1 MQKEVITVVTAFLLL
16 SPGMAAQHGSFSY
29 SIDKPW
35 LTEVYVDDYYYGA
48 DSIGQC
54 LMRVDY
60 AMEIMVD
67 TVQGT
72 AVEQMM
78 VLEIGNNVS
87 RFCSTVYLGLDS
99 LLQSGAS
106 RTMYRSIYNKVKY
119 APAFYSMFFQ
129 NYPRS
134 GKLTCTGRVCNTDF
148 KYEEDLPEMDWKIQ
162 DETDTLLGYMV
173 QKAVCSFRGRDYT
186 AWFAP
191 QLPMQTGPWKFSAL
205 PGLILKVEDSRGHYT
220 FIARGIYL
228 ASGAVEVPRYLFL
241 KTSRRKYMD
250 ALYMSMTELF
260 RACKLYLRDIEIRVS
275 DPSALVKMEMMF
287 DFMER

>member
-1 MQKEVITVVTAFLLL
+1 MLPSGV
-16 SPGMAAQHGSFSY
+16 AAQHGILYY
-29 SIDKPW
+29 SMDTPW
-35 LTEVYVDDYYYGA
+35 LTEVYVDDYYYGV

-134 GKLTCTGRVCNTDF
+134 GKLTCTGRVCNTDL

-191 QLPMQTGPWKFSAL
+191 QLPMQAGPWKISGL

-228 ASGAVEVPRYLFL
+228 TSGAVEMPRYLFL
-241 KTSRRKYMD
+241 KTSREKYMD
-250 ALYMSMTELF
+250 ALYMSMTELV
-260 RACKLYLRDIEIRVS
+260 RASKLYLKDMEIRVS
-275 DPSALVKMEMMF
+275 DPSVLIKREMMF

>member
-1 MQKEVITVVTAFLLL
+1 MLPSGV
-16 SPGMAAQHGSFSY
+16 AAQHGILYY
-29 SIDKPW
+29 SMDTPW
-35 LTEVYVDDYYYGA
+35 LTEVYVDDYYYGV

-60 AMEIMVD
+60 AMEIVVD

-106 RTMYRSIYNKVKY
+106 R
-119 APAFYSMFFQ
+119 PAFYSMFFQ

-134 GKLTCTGRVCNTDF
+134 GKLTCTGRVCNTDL

-191 QLPMQTGPWKFSAL
+191 QLPMQAGPWKFSGL

-228 ASGAVEVPRYLFL
+228 TYGAVEMPRYLFL
-241 KTSRRKYMD
+241 KTSREKYMD
-250 ALYMSMTELF
+250 ALYMSMTELV
-260 RACKLYLRDIEIRVS
+260 RASKLYLKDMEIRVS
-275 DPSALVKMEMMF
+275 DPSVLIKREMMF

>member
-1 MQKEVITVVTAFLLL
+1 MLPSGV
-16 SPGMAAQHGSFSY
+16 AAQHGMLYY
-29 SIDKPW
+29 SMDTPW
-35 LTEVYVDDYYYGA
+35 LTEVYVDDYYYGV

-134 GKLTCTGRVCNTDF
+134 GKLTCTGRVCNTDL

-191 QLPMQTGPWKFSAL
+191 QLPMQAGPWKFSGL

-228 ASGAVEVPRYLFL
+228 TYEAVEMPRYLFL
-241 KTSRRKYMD
+241 KTSREKYMD
-250 ALYMSMTELF
+250 ALYMSMTELV
-260 RACKLYLRDIEIRVS
+260 RASKLYLKDMEIRVS
-275 DPSALVKMEMMF
+275 DPSVLIKREMMF

>member
-1 MQKEVITVVTAFLLL
+1 MLPSGV
-16 SPGMAAQHGSFSY
+16 AAQHGMLYY
-29 SIDKPW
+29 SMDTPW
-35 LTEVYVDDYYYGA
+35 LTEVYVDDYYYGV

-134 GKLTCTGRVCNTDF
+134 GKLTCTGRVCNTDL

-191 QLPMQTGPWKFSAL
+191 QLPMQAGPWKFSGL

-228 ASGAVEVPRYLFL
+228 TYGAVEMPRYLFL
-241 KTSRRKYMD
+241 KTSREKYMD
-250 ALYMSMTELF
+250 ALYMSMTELV
-260 RACKLYLRDIEIRVS
+260 RASKLYLKDMEIRVS
-275 DPSALVKMEMMF
+275 DPSVLIKREMMF

>member
-1 MQKEVITVVTAFLLL
+1 MQKEVITVVTALLLL
-16 SPGMAAQHGSFSY
+16 SPDMAAQHVSFIY

-60 AMEIMVD
+60 AMEIVVD

-78 VLEIGNNVS
+78 SLEIGNNVS

-134 GKLTCTGRVCNTDF
+134 GKLTCTGRVCNTDL

-173 QKAVCSFRGRDYT
+173 QKAVCSFRSRDYT

-191 QLPMQTGPWKFSAL
+191 QLPMQAGPWKFSGL

-220 FIARGIYL
+220 LVARRIYL
-228 ASGAVEVPRYLFL
+228 TSGAVEMPRYLFL
-241 KTSRRKYMD
+241 KTSREKYMD
-250 ALYMSMTELF
+250 ALYMSMTELV
-260 RACKLYLRDIEIRVS
+260 RASKLYLKDMEIRAS
-275 DPSALVKMEMMF
+275 DPSVLVKREMMF

>member
-1 MQKEVITVVTAFLLL
+1 MQKEVITVVTALLLL
-16 SPGMAAQHGSFSY
+16 SPDMAAQHGSFIY

-60 AMEIMVD
+60 AMEIVVD

-78 VLEIGNNVS
+78 SLEIGNNVS

-106 RTMYRSIYNKVKY
+106 RTMYQSIYNKVKY

-134 GKLTCTGRVCNTDF
+134 GKLTCTGRVCNTDL

-191 QLPMQTGPWKFSAL
+191 QLPMQAGPWKFSGL

-220 FIARGIYL
+220 LVARRIYL
-228 ASGAVEVPRYLFL
+228 ISGAVEMPRYLFL
-241 KTSRRKYMD
+241 KTSREKYMD
-250 ALYMSMTELF
+250 ALYMSMTELV
-260 RACKLYLRDIEIRVS
+260 RASKLYLKDMEIRAS
-275 DPSALVKMEMMF
+275 DPSVLVKREMMF

>member
-1 MQKEVITVVTAFLLL
+1 MQKEVITVVTALLLL
-16 SPGMAAQHGSFSY
+16 SPGMAAQHGIFGY

-60 AMEIMVD
+60 AMEIVVD

-78 VLEIGNNVS
+78 SLEIGNNVS

-134 GKLTCTGRVCNTDF
+134 GKLTCTGRVCNTDL

-191 QLPMQTGPWKFSAL
+191 QLPMQAGPWKFSGL

-220 FIARGIYL
+220 LVARRIYL
-228 ASGAVEVPRYLFL
+228 ISGAVEMPRYLFL
-241 KTSRRKYMD
+241 KTSREKYMD
-250 ALYMSMTELF
+250 ALYMSMTELV
-260 RACKLYLRDIEIRVS
+260 RASKLYLKDMEIRAS
-275 DPSALVKMEMMF
+275 DPSVLVKREMMF

>member
-78 VLEIGNNVS
+78 ALEIGNNVS
-87 RFCSTVYLGLDS
+87 RLRYILDWI
-99 LLQSGAS
+99 
-106 RTMYRSIYNKVKY
+106 RSFSPGHHV
-119 APAFYSMFFQ
+119 Q
-129 NYPRS
+129 
-134 GKLTCTGRVCNTDF
+134 CTGVFTI
-148 KYEEDLPEMDWKIQ
+148 K
-162 DETDTLLGYMV
+162 
-173 QKAVCSFRGRDYT
+173 
-186 AWFAP
+186 
-191 QLPMQTGPWKFSAL
+191 
-205 PGLILKVEDSRGHYT
+205 
-220 FIARGIYL
+220 
-228 ASGAVEVPRYLFL
+228 
-241 KTSRRKYMD
+241 
-250 ALYMSMTELF
+250 
-260 RACKLYLRDIEIRVS
+260 
-275 DPSALVKMEMMF
+275 
-287 DFMER
+287 

>member
-1 MQKEVITVVTAFLLL
+1 MQKEVITVVAAFLLL
-16 SPGMAAQHGSFSY
+16 SPGMAAQHGFFSY
-29 SIDKPW
+29 SVDTPW
-35 LTEVYVDDYYYGA
+35 LTEVYVDDYYYGV

-134 GKLTCTGRVCNTDF
+134 GKLTCTGRVCNTDL

-191 QLPMQTGPWKFSAL
+191 QLPMQAGPWKFSGL

-228 ASGAVEVPRYLFL
+228 TYGAVEMPRYLFL
-241 KTSRRKYMD
+241 KTSREKYMD
-250 ALYMSMTELF
+250 ALYMSMTELV
-260 RACKLYLRDIEIRVS
+260 RASKLYLKDMEIRAS
-275 DPSALVKMEMMF
+275 DPSVLVKREMMF

>member
-1 MQKEVITVVTAFLLL
+1 MLPSGV
-16 SPGMAAQHGSFSY
+16 AAQHGILYY
-29 SIDKPW
+29 SMDTPW
-35 LTEVYVDDYYYGA
+35 LTEVYVDDYYYGV

-60 AMEIMVD
+60 AMEIVVD

-134 GKLTCTGRVCNTDF
+134 GKLTCTGRVCNTDL

-191 QLPMQTGPWKFSAL
+191 QLPMQAGPWKFSGL

-228 ASGAVEVPRYLFL
+228 TYGAVEMPRYLFL
-241 KTSRRKYMD
+241 KTSREKYMD
-250 ALYMSMTELF
+250 ALYMSMTELV
-260 RACKLYLRDIEIRVS
+260 RASKLYLKDMEIRVS
-275 DPSALVKMEMMF
+275 DPSVLIKREMMF

>member
-1 MQKEVITVVTAFLLL
+1 MLPSGV
-16 SPGMAAQHGSFSY
+16 AAQHGMLYY
-29 SIDKPW
+29 SMDTPW
-35 LTEVYVDDYYYGA
+35 LTEVYVDDYSYGA
-48 DSIGQC
+48 DSVGQS

-60 AMEIMVD
+60 AMEIVVD

-72 AVEQMM
+72 VAEQMM

-191 QLPMQTGPWKFSAL
+191 QLPMQTGPWKFSGL

-228 ASGAVEVPRYLFL
+228 ASGAVEMPRYLFL

>member
-1 MQKEVITVVTAFLLL
+1 MQKEVIT
-16 SPGMAAQHGSFSY
+16 HGSFIY

-60 AMEIMVD
+60 AMEIVVD

-78 VLEIGNNVS
+78 SLEIGNNVS

-106 RTMYRSIYNKVKY
+106 RTMYQSIYNKVKY

-134 GKLTCTGRVCNTDF
+134 GKLTCTGRVCNTDL

-191 QLPMQTGPWKFSAL
+191 QLPMQAGPWKFSGL

-220 FIARGIYL
+220 LVARGIYL
-228 ASGAVEVPRYLFL
+228 ISGAVEMPRYLFL
-241 KTSRRKYMD
+241 KTSREKYMD
-250 ALYMSMTELF
+250 ALYMSMTELV
-260 RACKLYLRDIEIRVS
+260 RASKLYLKDMEIRAS

>member
-1 MQKEVITVVTAFLLL
+1 MQKEVITVVTALLLL
-16 SPGMAAQHGSFSY
+16 SPDMAAQHVSFIY

-35 LTEVYVDDYYYGA
+35 LTEVYVDDYSYGA

-60 AMEIMVD
+60 AMEIVVD

-78 VLEIGNNVS
+78 SLEIGNNVS

-106 RTMYRSIYNKVKY
+106 RTMYQSIYNKVKY

-134 GKLTCTGRVCNTDF
+134 GKLTCTGRVCNTDL

-191 QLPMQTGPWKFSAL
+191 QLPMQAGPWKFSGL

-220 FIARGIYL
+220 LVARGIYL
-228 ASGAVEVPRYLFL
+228 ISGAVEMPRYLFL
-241 KTSRRKYMD
+241 KTSREKYMD
-250 ALYMSMTELF
+250 ALYMSMTELV
-260 RACKLYLRDIEIRVS
+260 RASKLYLKDMEIRAS
-275 DPSALVKMEMMF
+275 DPSVLVKREMMF

>member
-1 MQKEVITVVTAFLLL
+1 MQKEVITVVTALLLL

-29 SIDKPW
+29 SIDTPW

-78 VLEIGNNVS
+78 ALEVGNNVS

-106 RTMYRSIYNKVKY
+106 RIMYRSIYNKVKY

-162 DETDTLLGYMV
+162 NETDTLLGYMV

-191 QLPMQTGPWKFSAL
+191 RLPIRTGPWKFSGL

-228 ASGAVEVPRYLFL
+228 ASGAVEMPRYLFL
-241 KTSRRKYMD
+241 KTSRKKYMD

-260 RACKLYLRDIEIRVS
+260 RACKLYLKDIEIRVS
-275 DPSALVKMEMMF
+275 DPSVLVKSELMF